1 MSSLSSSVSRA
12 TYCSWIVSQAS
23 LMRPNCVEPGE
34 DAGFGVDEEPLL
46 VDETTAPP
54 TPIPA
59 LNVATN
65 ARPTTAPAI
74 PARRPRPAAGDVE
87 AWEGPGVREV
97 TSGGSWS
104 VVGSVEIRVGSI
116 GGI

>member
-1 MSSLSSSVSRA
+1 
-12 TYCSWIVSQAS
+12 
-23 LMRPNCVEPGE
+23 
-34 DAGFGVDEEPLL
+34 LL

-65 ARPTTAPAI
+65 ARPTTAPVI
-74 PARRPRPAAGDVE
+74 PARRPRPAAGDVG